1 MIYEEKDVINKIKEL
16 DVYINNYENIFLE
29 LSLKKRSVPEKFLET
44 YLELIYEKNKKELSL
59 ERLTDESKRFFRASG

>member
-29 LSLKKRSVPEKFLET
+29 LSLKKRSVPEKILET
-44 YLELIYEKNKKELSL
+44 YLELIYEKNRKELIL
-59 ERLTDESKRFFRASG
+59 ERLINESKGFLRASG